1 VWRTAGTVLQQLGG
15 GGCMA
20 VITLQPLRREGVH
33 GLMCVKLHGCP
44 VSRATPAAL

>member
-1 VWRTAGTVLQQLGG
+1 VAHGWDCAAAAGG
-15 GGCMA
+15 GGGMA
-20 VITLQPLRREGVH
+20 MITLQPLRREGVH